1 MKHLI
6 FALAFALP
14 LTSTVAWS
22 QDLSDQ
28 EKSAANAFKAF
39 WASTD
44 CAQMRKLSDWPQ
56 LVAKM
61 HSNDKELCE
70 SLVSLH
76 QFVQQ
81 VEVTGVQLL
90 PGDKARVSANI
101 SMLTGTNIKQQ
112 DTFTLV
118 DGKWLLSAQ

>member
-1 MKHLI
+1 MKRLVV
-6 FALAFALP
+6 ALALP
-14 LTSTVAWS
+14 LTSTLVWA
-22 QDLSDQ
+22 QALSEQ
-28 EKSAANAFKAF
+28 ETSAANAFKVF
-39 WASTD
+39 WTSTD

-81 VEVTGVQLL
+81 VNVTGVQLL

-101 SMLTGTNIKQQ
+101 SLLTGTSMKQQ
-112 DTFTLV
+112 DTFALV
-118 DGKWLLSAQ
+118 DGKWQLSAQ